1 MNILG
6 KLVDLARSIA
16 EAYTERSQKKGPN
29 AALDFEKEADRAQ
42 KAATAR
48 DVNALQ
54 RALKRKRVLGVH
66 PAGKR
71 KPPKG
76 S

>member
-1 MNILG
+1 MKLLG
-6 KLVDLARSIA
+6 IVDLARA
-16 EAYTERSQKKGPN
+16 VADAYTAWKKGKGP
-29 AALDFEKEADRAQ
+29 AAAEDFEKEATRAR
-42 KAATAR
+42 KAQTLR